1 MKIPSMVV
9 FAMDIPKVTGG
20 AVQSPSPFAA
30 APEAADAVDAR
41 RLAGVGL
48 PDGEGGAGGT
58 IDSGQSASAQRRQG
72 MQRDENRLV

>member
-48 PDGEGGAGGT
+48 PDGEGGAGR
-58 IDSGQSASAQRRQG
+58 DHQQRAVRLRATPP
-72 MQRDENRLV
+72 RDAKG